1 MQRKKEHTRI
11 YLVRHGQVAP
21 RWQGRIYG
29 DMDVE
34 LSTFGEAQAQE
45 AARRL
50 RGIELD
56 AVVSSGLQR
65 AAFGARAIAAGRT
78 VEPEVDAG
86 IREMNR
92 GAWRGLTFREL
103 EEQSPGAWAEW
114 FAAPRD
120 RRAPEGESLGELAER
135 VLATLDRWAARHA
148 GGAVALVS
156 HSWPIRVSSATALGL
171 ELEASV
177 GLELS
182 TGEIVVVDWPVEGRP
197 TETRGGGVEPRLS
210 SFSMDEPPIRS
221 GWFQRPKD
229 SLNR

>member
-1 MQRKKEHTRI
+1 MEHSSEHTRI

-34 LSTFGEAQAQE
+34 LSSIGEGQARR
-45 AARRL
+45 AARL
-50 RGIELD
+50 LSETPLD
-56 AVVSSGLQR
+56 AVVSSGLRR
-65 AAFGARAIAAGRT
+65 ATYGARAIAAGRAL
-78 VEPEVDAG
+78 EPQFDPG
-86 IREMNR
+86 LREMNR
-92 GAWRGLTFREL
+92 GAWRGLSFREL
-103 EEQSPGAWAEW
+103 EERSPGAWAEW

-120 RRAPEGESLGELAER
+120 RRAPEGESLGELAAR
-135 VLATLDRWAARHA
+135 VLAALDRWARRHA

-177 GLELS
+177 GMELS
-182 TGEIVVVDWPVEGRP
+182 TGEIAVVDWPVEGH
-197 TETRGGGVEPRLS
+197 GGGVEPRLS
-210 SFSMDEPPIRS
+210 SFSMDAPPRRS
-221 GWFQRPKD
+221 GWFRRPHD